1 MNATNIAI
9 QYHSSTL
16 SAEGSFMTSEGRRL
30 RKRVAKVP
38 HSLPKLISS
47 QRETKVVEVASR
59 LVGKYPLTLDERIK
73 EVKEKLSKMS
83 QADKWKLIKESFGMW
98 ENYPQDWIEKLRKG
112 ILNIDHMIDSNNRS
126 YVIFSR

>member
-1 MNATNIAI
+1 MNATNLAE
-9 QYHSSTL
+9 QYHGSTL
-16 SAEGSFMTSEGRRL
+16 SAEWSFKTSEGRRL

-38 HSLPKLISS
+38 NSLPRSISS
-47 QRETKVVEVASR
+47 ERETKVVKVPSG

-73 EVKEKLSKMS
+73 EVKDKLSKMS
-83 QADKWKLIKESFGMW
+83 RDDKWKLVKESFGMW

-112 ILNIDHMIDSNNRS
+112 ILNIDHMIDSNNRP

>member
-9 QYHSSTL
+9 QYRSSTL
-16 SAEGSFMTSEGRRL
+16 SAEGSFKTSEWRRL

-38 HSLPKLISS
+38 HYLPRLISS
-47 QRETKVVEVASR
+47 QRETKVIEVPSR

-73 EVKEKLSKMS
+73 EVKKILSKMS
-83 QADKWKLIKESFGMW
+83 KNDKWKLVKESFGMW

-112 ILNIDHMIDSNNRS
+112 ILKIDHMIDSNNRS